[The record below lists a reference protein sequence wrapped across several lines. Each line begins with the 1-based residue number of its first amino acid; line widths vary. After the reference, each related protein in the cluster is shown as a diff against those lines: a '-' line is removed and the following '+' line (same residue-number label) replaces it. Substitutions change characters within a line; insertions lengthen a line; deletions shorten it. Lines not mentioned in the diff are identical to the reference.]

1 MALLKILL
9 VLAGLIGLLKVKC
22 PLGLALVA
30 AAVGI
35 GFLFGAPAGEI
46 ARVSWV
52 EASRLPTLDL
62 AATLV
67 AIVVLSD
74 LMQRSGQFRRI
85 SDAAGGMFRDPRV
98 ALAALPTLIGLLP
111 MPGGAL
117 FSAPL
122 VEALANGKG
131 PPGGGDKLGAE
142 RKALINY
149 WFRHVWEYSWPL
161 YPGVIL
167 AASLSHIHVNFLC
180 LTMLP
185 LSIVAVLAGVV
196 FILRDTKV
204 RANALEGNRL
214 AAAGRFLVCF
224 SPILLVIGLFLG
236 LRVPLAVCVLTGVV
250 IVLAIG
256 TLGKTLSVREAGR
269 AFFGNRE
276 TYQVVLLAF
285 AVMVFGGIIRSCGAV
300 GQTTADLARYGFPAM
315 GVAILLPFVV
325 GLMTGITIGYVGA
338 TFPIV
343 LALSGTGPEALPTVI
358 LAFVS
363 GFLGTLLSPAHLCL
377 TSTNQ
382 YFKANSLLVYRAMT
396 VPLVF
401 LFATGVSLFVLYGAR
416 GM

>member
-1 MALLKILL
+1 MALLKILG
-9 VLAGLIGLLKVKC
+9 VLAGLIGLLKVRC

-35 GFLFGAPAGEI
+35 GLLFGAAPAEI
-46 ARVSWV
+46 ARVSWR

-62 AATLV
+62 AATLA

-74 LMQRSGQFRRI
+74 LMQRTGQFRRI
-85 SDAAGGMFRDPRV
+85 SEAASGMVRDPRT
-98 ALAALPTLIGLLP
+98 AMAALPTLIGLLP

-122 VEALANGKG
+122 VEALA
-131 PPGGGDKLGAE
+131 DKDSVGAE

-149 WFRHVWEYSWPL
+149 WFRHVWEYSWPI
-161 YPGVIL
+161 YPGVIM
-167 AASLSHIHVNFLC
+167 AATLSHIHVNYLC
-180 LTMLP
+180 LSMLP
-185 LSIVAVLAGVV
+185 LSIVAFFAGVV
-196 FILRDTKV
+196 FILRGAKV
-204 RANALEGNRL
+204 QANGIQGNRL
-214 AAAGRFLVCF
+214 AAFGRFLVQCA
-224 SPILLVIGLFLG
+224 PILLVIALFLG
-236 LRVPLAVCVLTGVV
+236 PRLPLAVCVLAGVV
-250 IVLAIG
+250 CVLGIGAWGG
-256 TLGKTLSVREAGR
+256 TLSIREAGR
-269 AFFGNRE
+269 AFFANPE
-276 TYQVVLLAF
+276 TWQVVLLAF
-285 AVMVFGGIIRSCGAV
+285 AVMVFGGVVMSCGAV
-300 GQTTADLARYGFPAM
+300 GETTRVLESYGFPTI

-338 TFPIV
+338 TFPII
-343 LALSGTGPEALPTVI
+343 LALSGTGPAVLPIVI

-377 TSTNQ
+377 SSTNQ

-401 LFATGVSLFVLYGAR
+401 LFATGVSLFVLYGVR